1 MESKELPNG
10 ADLNLSP
17 DASPIT
23 AKKQDD
29 SSQSR
34 STDRACRFSAGSQS
48 RAERY
53 MTLKE
58 KREITL
64 KQAEQKKRENGPKN
78 LLQSDYK
85 KRGLDFCY
93 YCGDKFNVGEKIP
106 RILIHC
112 GHTFCT
118 ECLSVLH
125 HNYRVR
131 CPICRKL
138 VKQVESV
145 DKLPLNFNIL
155 YEIVERD
162 CILRDI
168 NFEDEDV
175 IDCLLCDKHDQRVQ
189 HFYCS
194 NHLTVF
200 CRECIKEDHT
210 DERCFVVDL
219 YEIEKMRKMHRLNQ
233 QMNKK
238 QLEKRKDDA
247 DHSCVTQEITPD

>member
-1 MESKELPNG
+1 MSRF
-10 ADLNLSP
+10 SV
-17 DASPIT
+17 
-23 AKKQDD
+23 D
-29 SSQSR
+29 SQTR
-34 STDRACRFSAGSQS
+34 STK
-48 RAERY
+48 Y
-53 MTLKE
+53 LTLKE
-58 KREITL
+58 KRELQTKL
-64 KQAEQKKRENGPKN
+64 ADDRKKAAAPKN
-78 LLQSDYK
+78 LTQADYK
-85 KRGLDFCY
+85 TRGLDFCY
-93 YCGDKFNVGEKIP
+93 FCGEKFNVGEKIP

-118 ECLSVLH
+118 ECLTQIH

-162 CILRDI
+162 YILRDI
-168 NFEDEDV
+168 NFEDESC
-175 IDCLLCDKHDQRVQ
+175 IDCLLCEKHDQRVQ

-238 QLEKRKDDA
+238 QLEKRKDGA
-247 DHSCVTQEITPD
+247 N

>member
-1 MESKELPNG
+1 MESTEIQAKENLQESITTTVSRPN
-10 ADLNLSP
+10 
-17 DASPIT
+17 
-23 AKKQDD
+23 
-29 SSQSR
+29 
-34 STDRACRFSAGSQS
+34 RFSSDAQTKGS
-48 RAERY
+48 Y
-53 MTLKE
+53 KTLKE
-58 KREITL
+58 RRQDAADVL
-64 KQAEQKKRENGPKN
+64 QKKKDEHNNVKKT
-78 LLQSDYK
+78 QADYK
-85 KRGLDFCY
+85 TRGLDYCY
-93 YCGDKFNVGEKIP
+93 YCGEKFNVGERIP

-118 ECLSVLH
+118 ECLQCLH

-138 VKQVESV
+138 VKQIESV

-162 CILRDI
+162 HILRDI
-168 NFEDEDV
+168 NFEDEDC
-175 IDCLLCDKHDQRVQ
+175 IDCLLCERHDQRVQ

-219 YEIEKMRKMHRLNQ
+219 YEIEKMRKMHRMNQ

-238 QLEKRKDDA
+238 QLEKRKDKA
-247 DHSCVTQEITPD
+247 TQSYVKQEILVSEIDGDPKWFLKRREML

>member
-1 MESKELPNG
+1 MDSKQLSAVYVKESSSGTRANRFDDHREGNSRRKNDQLR
-10 ADLNLSP
+10 
-17 DASPIT
+17 
-23 AKKQDD
+23 AKREAQ
-29 SSQSR
+29 
-34 STDRACRFSAGSQS
+34 
-48 RAERY
+48 
-53 MTLKE
+53 LKE
-58 KREITL
+58 REEHQKR
-64 KQAEQKKRENGPKN
+64 KKPKN
-78 LLQSDYK
+78 LIQADYK
-85 KRGLDFCY
+85 TRGLDFCC
-93 YCGDKFNVGEKIP
+93 YCGEKFNVGEKIP

-118 ECLSVLH
+118 ECLSTLH

-162 CILRDI
+162 YILRDI
-168 NFEDEDV
+168 NFEDEDC
-175 IDCLLCDKHDQRVQ
+175 IECLLCEKHDQRVQ

-233 QMNKK
+233 
-238 QLEKRKDDA
+238 
-247 DHSCVTQEITPD
+247 

>member
-1 MESKELPNG
+1 MQL
-10 ADLNLSP
+10 
-17 DASPIT
+17 I
-23 AKKQDD
+23 
-29 SSQSR
+29 
-34 STDRACRFSAGSQS
+34 
-48 RAERY
+48 
-53 MTLKE
+53 
-58 KREITL
+58 
-64 KQAEQKKRENGPKN
+64 QA
-78 LLQSDYK
+78 DYK
-85 KRGLDFCY
+85 IRGLDFCY
-93 YCGDKFNVGEKIP
+93 YCGDKFNVGERIP

-162 CILRDI
+162 SILRDI
-168 NFEDEDV
+168 NFEDEEC

-219 YEIEKMRKMHRLNQ
+219 YEIEKMRKMHRLN
-233 QMNKK
+233 
-238 QLEKRKDDA
+238 
-247 DHSCVTQEITPD
+247 

>member
-1 MESKELPNG
+1 M
-10 ADLNLSP
+10 
-17 DASPIT
+17 
-23 AKKQDD
+23 
-29 SSQSR
+29 
-34 STDRACRFSAGSQS
+34 
-48 RAERY
+48 
-53 MTLKE
+53 
-58 KREITL
+58 
-64 KQAEQKKRENGPKN
+64 QA
-78 LLQSDYK
+78 DYK
-85 KRGLDFCY
+85 VRGLDFCY
-93 YCGDKFNVGEKIP
+93 FCAEKFNVGERIP

-125 HNYRVR
+125 HNFRVR

-162 CILRDI
+162 SILRDI
-168 NFEDEDV
+168 NFEDEEC

-219 YEIEKMRKMHRLNQ
+219 YEIEKMRKMHRLNNQ
-233 QMNKK
+233 FNKK
-238 QLEKRKDDA
+238 QLDKRKDGA
-247 DHSCVTQEITPD
+247 NQSCVTQEITPDQVEGDPKWFLKRKAILLKKQ

>member
-1 MESKELPNG
+1 MNKPNTTVKEGRASRFDPSKG
-10 ADLNLSP
+10 
-17 DASPIT
+17 
-23 AKKQDD
+23 
-29 SSQSR
+29 
-34 STDRACRFSAGSQS
+34 GSGGCSLRQ
-48 RAERY
+48 
-53 MTLKE
+53 
-58 KREITL
+58 KRE
-64 KQAEQKKRENGPKN
+64 EQKRLHQDELDARQPKD
-78 LLQSDYK
+78 LLQADYK
-85 KRGLDFCY
+85 CRGLDYCY
-93 YCGDKFNVGEKIP
+93 YCGCKFNVGEKIP

-118 ECLSVLH
+118 ECLATLH
-125 HNYRVR
+125 HNYRIR

-162 CILRDI
+162 SILRDI
-168 NFEDEDV
+168 NFEDEEC
-175 IDCLLCDKHDQRVQ
+175 IDCLLCEKHEQRVQ

-238 QLEKRKDDA
+238 QLEKRKDKSGQ
-247 DHSCVTQEITPD
+247 SCVTQVITDDQVQGDSKWFKKRKAA

>member
-1 MESKELPNG
+1 MSRFSVESQ
-10 ADLNLSP
+10 
-17 DASPIT
+17 T
-23 AKKQDD
+23 
-29 SSQSR
+29 R
-34 STDRACRFSAGSQS
+34 STK
-48 RAERY
+48 Y
-53 MTLKE
+53 LTLKE
-58 KREITL
+58 KRELQTKL
-64 KQAEQKKRENGPKN
+64 ADDRKKAAAPKN
-78 LLQSDYK
+78 LTQADYK
-85 KRGLDFCY
+85 TRGLDFCY
-93 YCGDKFNVGEKIP
+93 FCGEKFNVGEKIP

-118 ECLSVLH
+118 ECLTQIH

-162 CILRDI
+162 YILRDI
-168 NFEDEDV
+168 NFEDESC
-175 IDCLLCDKHDQRVQ
+175 IDCLLCEKHDQRVQ

-219 YEIEKMRKMHRLNQ
+219 YEIEKMRKMHRLN
-233 QMNKK
+233 
-238 QLEKRKDDA
+238 
-247 DHSCVTQEITPD
+247 

>member
-1 MESKELPNG
+1 MENTGDRANRFQSKPL
-10 ADLNLSP
+10 
-17 DASPIT
+17 
-23 AKKQDD
+23 DD
-29 SSQSR
+29 SR
-34 STDRACRFSAGSQS
+34 KKT
-48 RAERY
+48 E
-53 MTLKE
+53 TLKE
-58 KREITL
+58 KRAAH
-64 KQAEQKKRENGPKN
+64 KQMLDDKKESQKPKN
-78 LLQSDYK
+78 LLQADYK
-85 KRGLDFCY
+85 TRGLDFCY
-93 YCGDKFNVGEKIP
+93 YCGEKFNVGEKIP

-125 HNYRVR
+125 HNFRVR

-162 CILRDI
+162 YILRDI
-168 NFEDEDV
+168 NFEDEDC
-175 IDCLLCDKHDQRVQ
+175 IECLLCDKHDQRVQ

-247 DHSCVTQEITPD
+247 DQSCVSQDIPLDSIKGDSKWFQKRRAK